1 MCNGANL
8 VYTKQAFIE
17 VNGFEGIDKVATGDD
32 MLLMHKIW
40 KRNPQKVFYLKA
52 KDAIVTTEP
61 MQTWSDFL
69 MQRKRW
75 ASKTFVYDDYR
86 IIAVL
91 SFVYLFNCTFLVLL
105 IASFTDCFYWW
116 YVLGFWI
123 LKTGIEFPFINSVA
137 KFYQEQRLMP
147 WLFFLQPLHI
157 FYTVFIGLISQFG
170 KYRWKGRR
178 TK

>member
-1 MCNGANL
+1 
-8 VYTKQAFIE
+8 
-17 VNGFEGIDKVATGDD
+17 

-40 KRNPQKVFYLKA
+40 KRDPGKVFYLKA
-52 KDAIVTTEP
+52 RHAIVTTEP
-61 MQTWSDFL
+61 MLTWTDFI

-75 ASKTFVYDDYR
+75 ASKTFVFDDFR

-91 SFVYLFNCTFLVLL
+91 SFVYMFNCTFLDLL
-105 IASFTDCFYWW
+105 IASFTDSYYWW
-116 YVLGFWI
+116 YVLGFCI
-123 LKTGIEFPFINSVA
+123 LKTCIEFPFVYSVA
-137 KFYQEQRLMP
+137 RFYKEQKLMP

-170 KYRWKGRR
+170 KYHWKGRR